1 MALWQDVR
9 YAARLLVKD
18 RWFTIVAAV
27 ALALGIG
34 VNATVFTF
42 VNAVLLRG
50 LPFDNPD
57 RIMWAGTRNAQR
69 QDRPM
74 SILDYEDWRSRAT
87 LLDHLVLW
95 QGFAF
100 NVSDAGREPDRFQGA
115 YISWD
120 IFRAIGERPILG
132 RDFVPEDDKPGAPP
146 VVIISHN
153 LWQSRYASDPTVI
166 GRPVTTN
173 AFTPTIIGVMPPELT
188 FPASNHLWIPLA
200 HMPPGVKPMNRDARQ
215 FPVLARLKADVTR
228 EQAEAELTSIAA
240 ALADQFPDTNKDFR
254 LASLMTFQERQN
266 GGADPPGLPDVDGRG
281 RVRAAH
287 RDRQRRQ
294 SAARSRRA
302 PLARDQRPRVARRD
316 ALADRAAAARRERPA
331 GGDQRRSRLRAVAD
345 WRAAVRRRHQR
356 TSASRTWIHFTMDA
370 SRVRVPRRRSR

>member
-69 QDRPM
+69 QARPM

-87 LLDHLVLW
+87 SSITSCC
-95 QGFAF
+95 GSSFAF
-100 NVSDAGREPDRFQGA
+100 NVSDAGREPDRFQGV

-132 RDFVPEDDKPGAPP
+132 RDFVAEDDKPGAPP
-146 VVIISHN
+146 VVIISHD
-153 LWQSRYASDPTVI
+153 LWQSRYASDPAVI
-166 GRPVTTN
+166 GRPVTIN
-173 AFTPTIIGVMPPELT
+173 GFTPTIIGVMPPELT
-188 FPASNHLWIPLA
+188 FPANTIS
-200 HMPPGVKPMNRDARQ
+200 G
-215 FPVLARLKADVTR
+215 
-228 EQAEAELTSIAA
+228 
-240 ALADQFPDTNKDFR
+240 FR
-254 LASLMTFQERQN
+254 LPTC
-266 GGADPPGLPDVDGRG
+266 P
-281 RVRAAH
+281 RA
-287 RDRQRRQ
+287 
-294 SAARSRRA
+294 
-302 PLARDQRPRVARRD
+302 
-316 ALADRAAAARRERPA
+316 
-331 GGDQRRSRLRAVAD
+331 
-345 WRAAVRRRHQR
+345 
-356 TSASRTWIHFTMDA
+356 
-370 SRVRVPRRRSR
+370 

>member
-9 YAARLLVKD
+9 YAARLLIKD

-57 RIMWAGTRNAQR
+57 RIMWVGTRNAQR

-74 SILDYEDWRSRAT
+74 SILDYEDWRSRST

-100 NVSDAGREPDRFQGA
+100 NVSDAGREPDRFQGV

-132 RDFVPEDDKPGAPP
+132 RDFLPEDDKPGSPP
-146 VVIISHN
+146 VVVISHS

-173 AFTPTIIGVMPPELT
+173 GFTPTIIGVMPPELT
-188 FPASNHLWIPLA
+188 FPAGNHLW
-200 HMPPGVKPMNRDARQ
+200 
-215 FPVLARLKADVTR
+215 
-228 EQAEAELTSIAA
+228 
-240 ALADQFPDTNKDFR
+240 
-254 LASLMTFQERQN
+254 
-266 GGADPPGLPDVDGRG
+266 
-281 RVRAAH
+281 
-287 RDRQRRQ
+287 
-294 SAARSRRA
+294 
-302 PLARDQRPRVARRD
+302 
-316 ALADRAAAARRERPA
+316 
-331 GGDQRRSRLRAVAD
+331 
-345 WRAAVRRRHQR
+345 
-356 TSASRTWIHFTMDA
+356 
-370 SRVRVPRRRSR
+370 

>member
-153 LWQSRYASDPTVI
+153 LWQSRYAGDPSII
-166 GRPVTTN
+166 GKPVTTN

-188 FPASNHLWIPLA
+188 FPASNHLWIPLI
-200 HMPPGVKPMNRDARQ
+200 HMPPGVKPLNRDARQ
-215 FPVLARLKADVTR
+215 FPVLARLKPGVTR
-228 EQAEAELTSIAA
+228 QQAEAELTSIAA
-240 ALADQFPDTNKDFR
+240 ALSDQFPDTNKDFR
-254 LASLMTFQERQN
+254 LAYLMTFQERQN
-266 GGADPPGLPDVDGRG
+266 GGEIRLVFLMLMGAVGFVLLIAIGN
-281 RVRAAH
+281 
-287 RDRQRRQ
+287 
-294 SAARSRRA
+294 
-302 PLARDQRPRVARRD
+302 VAN
-316 ALADRAAAARRERPA
+316 
-331 GGDQRRSRLRAVAD
+331 
-345 WRAAVRRRHQR
+345 
-356 TSASRTWIHFTMDA
+356 
-370 SRVRVPRRRSR
+370 